1 MMVYNDD
8 LVAGLLLLAMLLALA
23 LLAGV
28 AVAWTQVGLL
38 TGRADDAAPVTPGTA
53 AVPPADDTP
62 LPYSSW
68 VKRWYRPGD
77 EMLNGTAV
85 PSGEVGVLLLGDV
98 EIWDTP
104 EELGWLG
111 DALAARFASPR
122 VRAVLEMGEVYDN
135 ISIGV
140 GRGFAGLQCGEADV
154 LATALGRFGLLDA
167 ADNIVAEHCL
177 NDDAGDE
184 HGYLHNIFDEDGIE
198 ECVEAARVYVLRLLG
213 IPAQPGDADA
223 KAAELARLTAKAAE
237 AGDDVHD
244 EVTDRII
251 QLRRELGDDLATIEN
266 ETGVL
271 LA

>member
-1 MMVYNDD
+1 MMVYNND

-23 LLAGV
+23 LALVAGV

-38 TGRADDAAPVTPGTA
+38 AGRADDAAPVTPGTA
-53 AVPPADDTP
+53 AAPPVDDTP
-62 LPYSSW
+62 PPYSSW

-104 EELGWLG
+104 EELGRLG

-122 VRAVLEMGEVYDN
+122 VRAVLDMGEVYDN
-135 ISIGV
+135 ISVGV
-140 GRGFAGLQCGEADV
+140 GIGFAGLQCVEADV
-154 LATALGRFGLLDA
+154 LAQVLARFGLLDA
-167 ADNIVAEHCL
+167 ASKVVAEHSL
-177 NDDAGDE
+177 DDDAGDE
-184 HGYLHNIFDEDGIE
+184 HGYLNNIAEDAGIP

-223 KAAELARLTAKAAE
+223 KDAELARLTAKATE
-237 AGDDVHD
+237 DGDDVDD
-244 EVTDRII
+244 EVTDRIV
-251 QLRRELGDDLATIEN
+251 QLRRELLA
-266 ETGVL
+266 
-271 LA
+271 